1 MQAAIQCLLP
11 DVHRQSIPIRCPVSD
26 FEFCFA
32 RRRRHQGPNGR
43 RRAPGLGGRSVGI
56 GDGKPAERGLSR
68 YLDLSKRILLNAP
81 TGTGFGSGR
90 ERTPSDMQDNNKNL
104 LLATALSFLVIFA
117 WFILFPPEPMEPGPE
132 VDSAPTTTPATDS
145 GVDPGTGLA
154 TSPPPDESL
163 PGSVREAALDSAARI
178 PIRTGRLSGS
188 MSLTGGRIDDLE
200 LVDYNVRLNDPSEKV
215 ILLSPSGGVDAYY
228 ALYGWAP
235 TPGVSY
241 SDVPGA
247 STPWEVE
254 SGTAITETTPV
265 TLRWDNGKGLIFRR
279 QVAIDADYLFTI
291 TQSVEN
297 KTGTAVRLA
306 PYGIVARHGEP
317 EVIGFYILHE
327 GVVRS
332 SDGTIQ
338 EIDYDDMP
346 DQEVDPR
353 ESAAV
358 DSIAVEQ
365 NGWIGFTDKYWMT
378 TLIPEPG
385 QPFTSV
391 SKYSA
396 RSDTYQTDMRL
407 PAMQVEAGTTGVMTT
422 MLFAG
427 AKEYQTILSYER
439 EFGINQFIDSI
450 DWGWFFFLTK
460 PIFQLLLWLNGIVG
474 NMGWSII
481 CLTLVIKALLFPL
494 AYKSYVSMA
503 KMKELQPEMEKIK
516 ERVGD
521 DRQKLQQ
528 EMMKLYRDRKV
539 NPASGCLPILPQIPI
554 FFSLY
559 KVLFVTIEIR
569 HAPFIGWIHDLSA
582 PDPTSILNLFGLL
595 PWGTPGPESI
605 FYLLSIGVYPVLMG
619 VSMWMQQKL
628 NPAPTDKTQAM
639 VFAWMPWL
647 FMFLLG
653 SFASGLVI
661 YWVANNIITFIQQYA
676 IMRSQGV
683 KPDIFGNILAGFRRD
698 GAKS

>member
-1 MQAAIQCLLP
+1 
-11 DVHRQSIPIRCPVSD
+11 
-26 FEFCFA
+26 
-32 RRRRHQGPNGR
+32 
-43 RRAPGLGGRSVGI
+43 
-56 GDGKPAERGLSR
+56 
-68 YLDLSKRILLNAP
+68 
-81 TGTGFGSGR
+81 
-90 ERTPSDMQDNNKNL
+90 MQDNNKNL

-117 WFILFPPEPMEPGPE
+117 WFLLFPPEPYEPEPE
-132 VDSAPTTTPATDS
+132 PDQQVADAPAGSTDAGAGTATAPPADDTL
-145 GVDPGTGLA
+145 PGTVA
-154 TSPPPDESL
+154 APDT
-163 PGSVREAALDSAARI
+163 AQAARI
-178 PIRTGRLSGS
+178 PIRTGRLDGS
-188 MSLTGGRIDDLE
+188 MSIVGGRIDDLA
-200 LVDYNVRLNDPSEKV
+200 LSDYNVRLNDPSEKV
-215 ILLSPSGGVDAYY
+215 VLLSPADSVDPYY
-228 ALYGWAP
+228 VLYGWS
-235 TPGVSY
+235 PGGELDFE
-241 SDVPGA
+241 DVPGA
-247 STPWEVE
+247 NTRWEIE
-254 SGTAITETTPV
+254 SGTSLSESTPV
-265 TLRWDNGKGLIFRR
+265 TLRWDNGRGLVFRR
-279 QVAIDADYLFTI
+279 QIAIDENYLFTI

-297 KTGTAVRLA
+297 SGNSAVRLA

-346 DQEVDPR
+346 DQEIDRR
-353 ESAAV
+353 EAAAV
-358 DSIAVEQ
+358 DSIAVEE
-365 NGWIGFTDKYWMT
+365 NGWVGFTDKYWMT
-378 TLIPEPG
+378 TLIPQPG
-385 QPFTSV
+385 QSFTSV
-391 SKYSA
+391 SKYTA
-396 RSDTYQTDMRL
+396 RTDTYQTDMRL
-407 PAMQVEAGTTGVMTT
+407 PAQEIPAGTTAWMTT

-427 AKEYQTILSYER
+427 AKEYTTIITYER
-439 EFGINQFIDSI
+439 DLGINQFIDSI

-481 CLTLVIKALLFPL
+481 CLTFVIKALLFPL
-494 AYKSYVSMA
+494 AYKSYVSLA
-503 KMKELQPEMEKIK
+503 RMKELQPEMEKIK

-521 DRQKLQQ
+521 DRQKMQK
-528 EMMKLYRDRKV
+528 EMMALYRDRKV

-569 HAPFIGWIHDLSA
+569 HAPFIGWIEDLSA

-595 PWGTPGPESI
+595 PWGTPGPENI
-605 FYLLSIGVYPVLMG
+605 FYLVSIGVYPVLMG

-639 VFAWMPWL
+639 VFAWMPWM

-661 YWVANNIITFIQQYA
+661 YWVANNIITFVQQYA

-683 KPDIFGNILAGFRRD
+683 KPDVFGNIIAGFRRN
-698 GAKS
+698 KSENQGPVSR